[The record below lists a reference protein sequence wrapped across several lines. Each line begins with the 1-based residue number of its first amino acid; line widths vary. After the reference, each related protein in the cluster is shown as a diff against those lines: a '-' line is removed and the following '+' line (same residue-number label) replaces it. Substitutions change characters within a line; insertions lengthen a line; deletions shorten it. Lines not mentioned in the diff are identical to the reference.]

1 MDEAR
6 DSGLAEEQEE
16 SCDNLGELGVTS
28 SLDRILPLL
37 DAVEILRSCWSRIL
51 TYDSTAALMLSD
63 FSPDAARIE

>member
-16 SCDNLGELGVTS
+16 SRDNLGELGVTS

-37 DAVEILRSCWSRIL
+37 NAVEILKSC
-51 TYDSTAALMLSD
+51 
-63 FSPDAARIE
+63 